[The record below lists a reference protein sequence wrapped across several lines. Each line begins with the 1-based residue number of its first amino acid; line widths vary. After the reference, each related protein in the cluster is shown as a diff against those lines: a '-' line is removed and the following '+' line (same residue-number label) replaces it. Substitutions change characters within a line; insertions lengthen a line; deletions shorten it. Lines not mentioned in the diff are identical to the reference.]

1 MNHFDYRNGVL
12 HAEAVNLIELAE
24 AVGTP
29 FYCYST
35 ATLERHYRVFS
46 EAFAGEKAVVCYAM
60 KANSNQS
67 VLRTLAKLGAGA
79 DVVSG
84 GELKRALAAGIPPQK
99 ILFSGVGKTEAEL
112 RAALAADILVHQCR
126 VRART
131 RIAVAARGRGRQDR
145 ADLGAGQSRRRRRH
159 PRQDRHRQVREQ
171 VRRPDR
177 ARPRRLCPRGQA
189 AGDRGHRHRHAY
201 RQPDHRSLPKMETA
215 FRILAEFVQTLRA
228 DGHTI
233 SHIDFGGG
241 LGIPYYMDRAA
252 PPAPDAYA
260 AMVKRVTHNLGCTLM
275 FEPGRMIVGNAGIL
289 VTRVIYV
296 KPGDAKNFVII
307 DAAMNDL
314 IRPTLYEAHHDILPV
329 REPAQG
335 HAHRSSPTWSGRSA
349 KPATISRSTASLPE
363 PKAGDLLA
371 IMTAGA
377 YGAVQSGTYN
387 TRALVPEVLVK
398 DDQYAVVRPRIEVE
412 ELIAMDRASAVAV
425 TRCAVLAKPGPI
437 TPGIVVKNVCA
448 VALSIGHG
456 VWVPARRPGR
466 RRSVIQFISPRRR
479 PWRRPPSRPPPF
491 RSA

>member
-12 HAEAVNLIELAE
+12 HAEAVNLSDLA
-24 AVGTP
+24 ASVGTP

-35 ATLERHYRVFS
+35 ATLERHFRVFS
-46 EAFAGEKAVVCYAM
+46 DAFAGEKILVCYAL

-84 GELKRALAAGIPPQK
+84 GELKRALTAGIPPQK

-112 RAALAADILVHQCR
+112 RAALAHDILCINVESEPELELLSRLAVETGRTARISVR
-126 VRART
+126 VNPDVDAGTHAKISTGKSENKFGIPLAHARDVYA
-131 RIAVAARGRGRQDR
+131 RAARMPGIQITG
-145 ADLGAGQSRRRRRH
+145 ADMHIGSQITDL
-159 PRQDRHRQVREQ
+159 
-171 VRRPDR
+171 
-177 ARPRRLCPRGQA
+177 AR
-189 AGDRGHRHRHAY
+189 
-201 RQPDHRSLPKMETA
+201 META
-215 FRILAEFVQTLRA
+215 FRILAEFVQTLRS
-228 DGHTI
+228 DGHDI

-241 LGIPYYMDRAA
+241 LGIPYYMDREA

-275 FEPGRMIVGNAGIL
+275 FEPGRMVVGNAGIL

-296 KPGDAKNFVII
+296 KRGEGKNFVII

-329 REPAQG
+329 KEAAANARTMVADVVGPVCETGDYLALDR
-335 HAHRSSPTWSGRSA
+335 ALA
-349 KPATISRSTASLPE
+349 E

-387 TRALVPEVLVK
+387 TRALVPEVLVNG
-398 DDQYAVVRPRIEVE
+398 DQYAIVRPRVEVDA
-412 ELIAMDRASAVAV
+412 LIAMD
-425 TRCAVLAKPGPI
+425 KP
-437 TPGIVVKNVCA
+437 A
-448 VALSIGHG
+448 
-456 VWVPARRPGR
+456 
-466 RRSVIQFISPRRR
+466 
-479 PWRRPPSRPPPF
+479 PWL
-491 RSA
+491 